1 MVNKIWKEITN
12 YPNYKVSNTGEVK
25 SLNYNHTKEEKVL
38 SPLMLKSGYK
48 MVVLVNNSG
57 RKHFLIHRLVA
68 EAFIPNPNNLPQVNH
83 KDENRINNR
92 VDNLEWCS
100 CSYNINYGSSNSKR
114 ANRLSILKRKRVK
127 QLLLDG
133 TIVRVF
139 NSVIEAESIVKIK
152 GIGRCCNGQRLTAG
166 GYKWE
171 WE

>member
-48 MVVLVNNSG
+48 
-57 RKHFLIHRLVA
+57 K
-68 EAFIPNPNNLPQVNH
+68 AFIPNPNNLPQVNH

-114 ANRLSILKRKRVK
+114 ANRLSILKCKRVK

-171 WE
+171 

>member
-38 SPLMLKSGYK
+38 SP
-48 MVVLVNNSG
+48 
-57 RKHFLIHRLVA
+57 LIHRLVA

-114 ANRLSILKRKRVK
+114 ADRSSILKRKRVK

-133 TIVRVF
+133 TIVLLE
-139 NSVIEAESIVKIK
+139 VI
-152 GIGRCCNGQRLTAG
+152 NGNG
-166 GYKWE
+166 NE
-171 WE
+171 